1 MIEIETAFKKK
12 IKTLFPTFLSIYEN
26 VSQPSSISLAT
37 PYQELYFLPS
47 YNDDAFVDNSKYL
60 AYGIFQAT
68 LKFPV
73 NKGTL
78 EIETMVK
85 TYLTNFKSS
94 QPLLE
99 DGISVNIVGVPT
111 AKKIGVVDT
120 RFVYIISIN
129 YFAQYEMV

>member
-1 MIEIETAFKKK
+1 
-12 IKTLFPTFLSIYEN
+12 
-26 VSQPSSISLAT
+26 
-37 PYQELYFLPS
+37 LYFLPS

-111 AKKIGVVDT
+111 AKKT
-120 RFVYIISIN
+120 KRSTKTHQQRN
-129 YFAQYEMV
+129 